1 MLYESFLKYHVC
13 GIFAPQRL
21 FVFSMNTT
29 YILADNQDI
38 TREGII
44 SLLLRQNERTEI
56 VTVTSYH
63 ELRESL
69 KLYPDSAVI
78 LDYTLFDFASVNQFL
93 NMRAGAKKSS
103 WLLFSDELGEVFLRQ
118 ILLSNQKISVVMK
131 HDKKEE
137 IVEALESVSA
147 GEVYLCETAKSAM
160 EGGVPEPKLPDKLTA
175 TEKVIL
181 REIALGKMTKEI
193 AHEKNLSFHTVNT
206 HRRNI
211 FRKLEVNN
219 VHEATKYAFR
229 AGLVNLVEYY
239 I

>member
-1 MLYESFLKYHVC
+1 
-13 GIFAPQRL
+13 
-21 FVFSMNTT
+21 MNIT

-44 SLLLRQNERTEI
+44 SLLLRQNEKVEI
-56 VTVTSYH
+56 ITVTSHH
-63 ELRESL
+63 ELQENL
-69 KLYPDSAVI
+69 KLYPDSVVI
-78 LDYTLFDFASVNQFL
+78 LDYTLFDFASVSQLL

-118 ILLSNQKISVVMK
+118 ILLSNQEISVVMK
-131 HDKKEE
+131 SDKKEE
-137 IVEALESVSA
+137 IVESLESVSA
-147 GEVYLCETAKSAM
+147 GKVYLCETAKSAL
-160 EGGVPEPKLPDKLTA
+160 EGGVPEPKIPDKLTA

-193 AHEKNLSFHTVNT
+193 AYEKNLSFHTVNT

-229 AGLVNLVEYY
+229 AGLVNLMEYY